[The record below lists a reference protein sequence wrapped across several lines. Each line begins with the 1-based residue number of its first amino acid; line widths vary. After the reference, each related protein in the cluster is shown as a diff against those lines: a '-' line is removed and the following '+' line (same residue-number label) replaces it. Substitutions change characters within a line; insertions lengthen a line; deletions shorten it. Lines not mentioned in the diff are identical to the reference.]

1 MKDRDPYALEN
12 LRLPDTGVRVPGT
25 VADRLAKEKEARK
38 GKRFVRL
45 PLVWDDHM
53 NMIGDKAQIVARH
66 ILRLDFKNHGQPF
79 PLPNGPLLAMGVSRR
94 MKHAALTKL
103 ERLGLIEV
111 VRRPKKS
118 PLIRALQTI

>member
-1 MKDRDPYALEN
+1 MGDRDPFDLDG
-12 LRLPDTGVRVPGT
+12 LRMPETGERVPGT
-25 VADRLAKEKEARK
+25 IADHLAKEKEARK
-38 GKRFVRL
+38 GKKFIKL
-45 PLVWDDHM
+45 PLIWNDHM
-53 NMIGDKAQIVARH
+53 NTIGDKAQIVARY
-66 ILRLDFKNHGQPF
+66 ILQLDFKNHGQPF

-118 PLIRALQTI
+118 PLIRALQTA